1 MSTIQHTADN
11 MRKELLQLLSV
22 SATLSGLCITVV
34 AFMHNFGKAAQAA
47 TIVDD
52 IFAICSL
59 LFLICMYVIFF
70 ALRVNRTITLANLVK
85 LVDVVFLASFST
97 MTLAAFIMVYTVW

>member
-1 MSTIQHTADN
+1 MTIIQTSTDN

-22 SATLSGLCITVV
+22 SATLSGLCVTVV
-34 AFMHNFGKAAQAA
+34 AFMHNFGRAAQEA

-70 ALRVNRTITLANLVK
+70 ALRVNRTHTLVRLVK
-85 LVDVVFLASFST
+85 TVDIVFLISFSV